1 MKKLTTMCLLG
12 GLMVSTLSVA
22 LDAKATSVMATSPL
36 LQATNKSQ
44 SVLNNPTRV
53 NLDTYQDL
61 KPATGKIAQTG
72 YQSLKT
78 VAKYDKYLSQYAVE
92 YNFAKKRHVIL
103 ERTLV
108 ARLGYDNIQK
118 LSKEIASVDTV
129 WDWLL
134 NDSNALELFIQ
145 AGDFYNG
152 NGYNGLVALTRLYQ
166 AYHQDMQNLTYKKML
181 LATAAAYSKNI
192 KTFMVNYGGRAT
204 NSDPVVKYA
213 NFEWLYDNN
222 RFVDKQQFANY
233 PMELVRYVM
242 DAKMNDSKIRW
253 LSDKL
258 ERDYPNHQD
267 PARLNGYTYVAYKTG
282 YNYSNPEFYSPYNR
296 QMWEQKYNLAPYNIS
311 YGNNGDYHLW
321 MLLESGGICWGISDI
336 GMNQAEVQGIPA
348 VNI

>member
-1 MKKLTTMCLLG
+1 
-12 GLMVSTLSVA
+12 MVSTLSVA
-22 LDAKATSVMATSPL
+22 LDAKATSVTATSPL

-72 YQSLKT
+72 YQGLKT
-78 VAKYDKYLSQYAVE
+78 VAEYDKYLSQYAVE

-108 ARLGYDNIQK
+108 A
-118 LSKEIASVDTV
+118 
-129 WDWLL
+129 
-134 NDSNALELFIQ
+134 
-145 AGDFYNG
+145 
-152 NGYNGLVALTRLYQ
+152 
-166 AYHQDMQNLTYKKML
+166 H
-181 LATAAAYSKNI
+181 
-192 KTFMVNYGGRAT
+192 
-204 NSDPVVKYA
+204 
-213 NFEWLYDNN
+213 
-222 RFVDKQQFANY
+222 
-233 PMELVRYVM
+233 
-242 DAKMNDSKIRW
+242 
-253 LSDKL
+253 
-258 ERDYPNHQD
+258 
-267 PARLNGYTYVAYKTG
+267 LNGYTYVAYKTG

-336 GMNQAEVQGIPA
+336 GMNQAEIQGIPA